1 MPHLDRNQRKRP
13 WVPERKPQEGRI
25 NPNDEIYQSYR
36 WRELSKAKRKSS
48 PICEECLRLGVR
60 NAKPSQMTDHI
71 VPINLGG
78 DPWAWDNLQA
88 LCNSHH
94 NRKSAKDKK
103 K

>member
-1 MPHLDRNQRKRP
+1 
-13 WVPERKPQEGRI
+13 
-25 NPNDEIYQSYR
+25 
-36 WRELSKAKRKSS
+36 
-48 PICEECLRLGVR
+48 
-60 NAKPSQMTDHI
+60 MTDHI